1 MKRMSEKEWKRIDGG
16 VGCIGYELPRPN
28 EDSYIKPSDQNG
40 LSSSGWGFVASY
52 FGYKRR

>member
-1 MKRMSEKEWKRIDGG
+1 MKRMSEKELKRIDGG

-28 EDSYIKPSDQNG
+28 EDSYINPSDQNG